1 MILFSNDALNWY
13 EVSVQCHKNIFKLQ
27 IFKNNNNNIRFHKN
41 IKNCWQQ
48 RTDLNTNN

>member
-13 EVSVQCHKNIFKLQ
+13 EVSVQCHKNIFKLKKK
-27 IFKNNNNNIRFHKN
+27 KNATSVSTKN